1 MTRRWLRIAAL
12 AALLVAVGLAG
23 TWAARH
29 FATDDRS
36 LAVTGT
42 IEATQVDVS
51 AKITGRIV
59 ELTVREGQPVER
71 GQLLVR
77 LDTEELA
84 ADLRRSEA
92 AVRTAAAQL
101 RDLQAGAR
109 PQEIREAEAQA
120 ARAQSQLD
128 DLLAGARVQDVER
141 APAELRNAVATR
153 EWAERDHAR
162 AQELFGKQLVAAQ
175 EVDRARQAYEVA
187 RANEDSARERL
198 ALVEAGPRKDEVE
211 GARAAVRA
219 ARERVG
225 LLRAGPRA
233 EAVAAAE
240 AQVVEARAA
249 HTLAQARLAETRLT
263 SPISGVASDPMVATS
278 AMNAATALAAQR
290 SLEVLTQTLE
300 GVTIRMPPVDFR
312 VRAWYNPDL
321 VSAIFIVPGLV
332 GALLMQTTITQMA
345 VSIVREREKGTLEAL
360 IVSPVRR
367 WELLLG
373 KIIPNLLVAYGQ
385 MTMALLVAHYV
396 FDVPIRGSLL
406 LLYTLALL
414 FMWGTLG
421 IGIFVS
427 AASRTV
433 PQAMQ
438 LAFLT
443 FLPSIYL
450 SGLLFPVEGMPRAAQ
465 YLANVIPLTY
475 FLKIVRGI
483 VLKGVGLDLL
493 LPSLLPLALFGGF
506 VFSASILRFRK
517 QLD

>member
-1 MTRRWLRIAAL
+1 
-12 AALLVAVGLAG
+12 V
-23 TWAARH
+23 
-29 FATDDRS
+29 FD
-36 LAVTGT
+36 
-42 IEATQVDVS
+42 
-51 AKITGRIV
+51 
-59 ELTVREGQPVER
+59 
-71 GQLLVR
+71 
-77 LDTEELA
+77 
-84 ADLRRSEA
+84 
-92 AVRTAAAQL
+92 
-101 RDLQAGAR
+101 
-109 PQEIREAEAQA
+109 
-120 ARAQSQLD
+120 QS
-128 DLLAGARVQDVER
+128 G
-141 APAELRNAVATR
+141 
-153 EWAERDHAR
+153 
-162 AQELFGKQLVAAQ
+162 
-175 EVDRARQAYEVA
+175 
-187 RANEDSARERL
+187 S
-198 ALVEAGPRKDEVE
+198 
-211 GARAAVRA
+211 
-219 ARERVG
+219 
-225 LLRAGPRA
+225 
-233 EAVAAAE
+233 
-240 AQVVEARAA
+240 VEAR
-249 HTLAQARLAETRLT
+249 TLLESLENSQYFDIRAWVTSTRELTRMVDAGDAKVGVVIPPDFARRLARRASE
-263 SPISGVASDPMVATS
+263 IQVIVDASDPMVATS

-300 GVTIRMPPVDFR
+300 GIALRVPPVDFR

-360 IVSPVRR
+360 IVSPIRR

-396 FDVPIRGSLL
+396 FDVPVRGSLV

-465 YLANVIPLTY
+465 FLANVIPLTY

-483 VLKGVGLDLL
+483 VLKGVGLEVL
-493 LPSLLPLALFGGF
+493 LPNLWPLVLFGAF